1 MNLKKLTLL
10 HSNDMHGDF
19 LAEELDAEL
28 VGGVSMLS
36 GYINKTRKEEKN
48 VIYAI
53 AGDMFRGSVIDSE
66 YKGLST
72 IELMNLLG
80 PDIVTLGNH
89 EVDYGIGHL
98 LFIEKCAK
106 FPIINANL
114 YIKTNH
120 ARLFK
125 PHHIIHIDGM
135 NILFIGILTEEVMAS
150 AKKEG
155 VIGTFI
161 DIGEAANEIGRI
173 CNTYKSVDID
183 FTVVLT
189 HIGFEEDK
197 KLAALLDEEWGVD
210 LIIGGHSHTLLDA
223 PCEVNGIP
231 IVQAGSGTN
240 QLGRF
245 DLVIDTDKNA
255 IDSYT
260 WQLIPINEDNCPRDQ
275 ALEDLIASYKTETD
289 QKYGRIVTRFS
300 KELTHPNRYMETS
313 LGDLL
318 SDILQ
323 ESLGVDLML
332 LGSGSIR
339 TEKMGP
345 IVLYQDLVE
354 TFPYYGS
361 ITMIKVNGAQLTRM
375 IRYFLRD
382 EAFIGEHTEF
392 YQVSN
397 GMRIVYSFKDK
408 VFRELTLG
416 GEAVSDART
425 YTVALQDFHFKNL
438 KEFFDVSLEE
448 VAQLQKPRVVATSC
462 LDILD
467 EYLSSANHPDKDV
480 EGRIVI
486 LDR

>member
-1 MNLKKLTLL
+1 M
-10 HSNDMHGDF
+10 
-19 LAEELDAEL
+19 
-28 VGGVSMLS
+28 
-36 GYINKTRKEEKN
+36 
-48 VIYAI
+48 
-53 AGDMFRGSVIDSE
+53 
-66 YKGLST
+66 
-72 IELMNLLG
+72 
-80 PDIVTLGNH
+80 
-89 EVDYGIGHL
+89 
-98 LFIEKCAK
+98 
-106 FPIINANL
+106 
-114 YIKTNH
+114 
-120 ARLFK
+120 
-125 PHHIIHIDGM
+125 
-135 NILFIGILTEEVMAS
+135 
-150 AKKEG
+150 
-155 VIGTFI
+155 
-161 DIGEAANEIGRI
+161 
-173 CNTYKSVDID
+173 
-183 FTVVLT
+183 
-189 HIGFEEDK
+189 
-197 KLAALLDEEWGVD
+197 
-210 LIIGGHSHTLLDA
+210 
-223 PCEVNGIP
+223 
-231 IVQAGSGTN
+231 
-240 QLGRF
+240 
-245 DLVIDTDKNA
+245 
-255 IDSYT
+255 
-260 WQLIPINEDNCPRDQ
+260 
-275 ALEDLIASYKTETD
+275 
-289 QKYGRIVTRFS
+289 
-300 KELTHPNRYMETS
+300 
-313 LGDLL
+313 L

-354 TFPYYGS
+354 TFPYDGS